1 MEKIDS
7 DGTSKDDP
15 YSAWDISLGYF
26 MAGFAAG
33 LVMEFGNQMFA
44 S

>member
-1 MEKIDS
+1 MDKSDS
-7 DGTSKDDP
+7 DGTSKNDP
-15 YSAWDISLGYF
+15 YRAWKISLGYF